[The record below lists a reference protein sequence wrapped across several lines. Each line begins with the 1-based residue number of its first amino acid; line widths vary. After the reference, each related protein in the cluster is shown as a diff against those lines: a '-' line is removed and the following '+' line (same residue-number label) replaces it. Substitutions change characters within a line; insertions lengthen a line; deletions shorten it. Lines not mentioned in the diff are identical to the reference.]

1 MEVWERQALL
11 DARTLDGKTALAI
24 ATIRGSLQIVSHLG
38 ACGAA
43 ADTPDAVTGSA
54 PVHWAGAPPPPRGL
68 ANACTGPLRRAPW
81 QGRVCSQAD
90 DSMPCVCLT
99 VVALRC
105 IGYSNE

>member
-68 ANACTGPLRRAPW
+68 ECMHRPPPPRPFAGPRLLAS
-81 QGRVCSQAD
+81 G
-90 DSMPCVCLT
+90 
-99 VVALRC
+99 
-105 IGYSNE
+105 